1 VPSGLDALG
10 KRYYGLPHMMTGDT
24 TDTGTPAP
32 DAIRSFR
39 VLLAYEGRHY
49 KGWQIQ
55 PDQATVQGAVEDA
68 LGGVLGAFTR
78 IHASGRTDTGVSALG
93 QVIHFLTERWAG
105 TPADLEARLKAA
117 LPADI
122 VVRALDEVPADFHA
136 RYSAKRKH
144 YRYTVCNTR
153 RPWPGPVRPDVYYF
167 GARLEI
173 DRMREAAR
181 RLVGTNDFSSF
192 GVNPGRVVETPV
204 KTLTRCDISH
214 DPPFIIFDLEADGFL
229 YKMVRSIVGT
239 LLKVGVGAIEPEAI
253 TTILDARDRSAAGP
267 TAPPYGL
274 CLMQVFYDE

>member
-1 VPSGLDALG
+1 MDDAT
-10 KRYYGLPHMMTGDT
+10 HND
-24 TDTGTPAP
+24 AP
-32 DAIRSFR
+32 EPGGPRTFR
-39 VLLAYEGRHY
+39 VLLAYDGRHY

-55 PDQATVQGAVEDA
+55 PDQTTVQGTVEDA
-68 LGGVLGAFTR
+68 LGAVLGAFTR
-78 IHASGRTDTGVSALG
+78 IHASGRTDAGVSALG
-93 QVIHFLTERWAG
+93 QVIHFFTDRWDDA
-105 TPADLEARLKAA
+105 PAELEARLKAA

-122 VVRALDEVPADFHA
+122 LVRALDEVPADFHA

-153 RPWPGPVRPDVYYF
+153 RPWPGPVRPDVYYV
-167 GARLEI
+167 GARLAI

-181 RLVGTNDFSSF
+181 RFIGTNDFSSF

-204 KTLTRCDISH
+204 KTLTRCDITH
-214 DPPFIIFDLEADGFL
+214 DAPCVIFDLEADGFL

-253 TTILDARDRSAAGP
+253 TAIVDARNRSAAGP

-274 CLMQVFYDE
+274 CLMQVFYD